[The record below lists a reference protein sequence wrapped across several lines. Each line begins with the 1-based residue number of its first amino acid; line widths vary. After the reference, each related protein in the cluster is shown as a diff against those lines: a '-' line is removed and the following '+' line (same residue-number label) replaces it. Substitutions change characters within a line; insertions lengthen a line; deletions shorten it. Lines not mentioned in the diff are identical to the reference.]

1 MNTLVKVAAGQYTY
15 RGFEIVRATW
25 IRNDPWV
32 IKHELLRGLSY
43 ETLKQAVRDIDGWFF
58 DRDTGRRLP
67 DFVTKALDSLSQPS
81 LVRVPAK
88 FFDDHEERECEP
100 FCEPV
105 KRSSRYVWLL
115 PSDPGLDELLSDA
128 KHYADEWGPD
138 EVGDD
143 GGLKRSAAA
152 TVKAI
157 EAAKVAK

>member
-105 KRSSRYVWLL
+105 KRSSRYVSSGCSR
-115 PSDPGLDELLSDA
+115 PIPASTSCSATRSTTPTS
-128 KHYADEWGPD
+128 
-138 EVGDD
+138 
-143 GGLKRSAAA
+143 GGLTRSATTAG
-152 TVKAI
+152 
-157 EAAKVAK
+157 